1 MWAEEAGLVLW
12 ELSVVEQRSNAVME
26 VLRVGQRVVE
36 VADRYG
42 VSRQAV
48 HRWLRRYQ
56 DGGLEALEDRS
67 HRPRSCPH
75 QLAEAAEAVLVEL
88 RRAHPGWGPRRLG
101 HELARREITPLP
113 SRAVI
118 YRALVRNGLVE
129 PHARRRRKTAWR
141 RWQRQRPMQL
151 WQMDVMG
158 GLRLVD
164 GREAKL
170 VTGIDDHSRF
180 CVAAGV
186 VAHAT
191 ARAVCQVFAA
201 ALARHGIPEE
211 LLTDNGKVFTGRF
224 APHPGEVLF
233 DRICRE
239 NGIIHRLTAP
249 RSPTTTGKVE
259 RFHKT
264 LRTELLDG
272 LRFDSLT
279 QAQQVIDAWVTD
291 YNTRR
296 PHQALGMATP
306 AQRFQ
311 LPADSSMPP
320 QPPLVVAQEPASPAG
335 RLRPTGSGEI
345 ARLVHSN
352 GVIVVT
358 RQVCSV
364 GRRYAGQ
371 QVTVM
376 VEPNLLHVFCEGVYL
391 KTIPRTTTGEV
402 TQIRA
407 HRHNNHRPVR

>member
-1 MWAEEAGLVLW
+1 MLW
-12 ELSVVEQRSNAVME
+12 ELSVVEQRYNAVME
-26 VLRVGQRVVE
+26 VLRDGQSVVE

-56 DGGLEALEDRS
+56 DGGLDALADRS

-75 QLAEAAEAVLVEL
+75 QLPEAVETMIYQL

-101 HELARREITPLP
+101 HELARRGIDPVP
-113 SRAVI
+113 SRATI
-118 YRALVRNGLVE
+118 YRALCRGGLVE

-141 RWQRQRPMQL
+141 RWQRPRPMQL

-264 LRTELLDG
+264 LRIELLDG

-320 QPPLVVAQEPASPAG
+320 QPPLVVAQEPASPAAG
-335 RLRPTGSGEI
+335 RLRPAGSGEV

-402 TQIRA
+402 TQVRA
-407 HRHNNHRPVR
+407 HRRNNHRPVR

>member
-1 MWAEEAGLVLW
+1 
-12 ELSVVEQRSNAVME
+12 
-26 VLRVGQRVVE
+26 
-36 VADRYG
+36 
-42 VSRQAV
+42 
-48 HRWLRRYQ
+48 
-56 DGGLEALEDRS
+56 
-67 HRPRSCPH
+67 
-75 QLAEAAEAVLVEL
+75 VLVEL

-101 HELARREITPLP
+101 HELVRRQVTPLP
-113 SRAVI
+113 SRATI

-141 RWQRQRPMQL
+141 RWQRERPMQL

-164 GREAKL
+164 GSEAKL

-201 ALARHGIPEE
+201 ALARHGIPQE

-239 NGIIHRLTAP
+239 NGITHRLTAP

-279 QAQQVIDAWVTD
+279 QAQQVIDAWVQD

-311 LPADSSMPP
+311 VPADPSMPP
-320 QPPLVVAQEPASPAG
+320 EPPLVVAQEPASPAAG
-335 RLRPTGSGEI
+335 QSRPGGSGEI

-364 GRRYAGQ
+364 GRRYAGK
-371 QVTVM
+371 QVTVQI
-376 VEPNLLHVFCEGVYL
+376 EPNLLHVFCDGVL
-391 KTIPRTTTGEV
+391 VKTIPRTTTAEV
-402 TQIRA
+402 TQVNA
-407 HRHNNHRPVR
+407 HRRNNPHPVR

>member
-1 MWAEEAGLVLW
+1 MLW
-12 ELSVVEQRSNAVME
+12 ELSVVEQRYNAVME
-26 VLRVGQRVVE
+26 VLRDGQSVVE
-36 VADRYG
+36 VAGRYG

-48 HRWLRRYQ
+48 HRWLRRYAQ
-56 DGGLEALEDRS
+56 GGLDALGDRS

-75 QLAEAAEAVLVEL
+75 QLPEAVEAVIYQL

-101 HELARREITPLP
+101 HELARRGIEPVP
-113 SRAVI
+113 SRASI
-118 YRALVRNGLVE
+118 YRALRRGGLVE
-129 PHARRRRKTAWR
+129 PHARRRQKQAWR

-158 GLRLVD
+158 GLELAA
-164 GREAKL
+164 GGEAKL

-186 VAHAT
+186 VERAS

-201 ALARHGIPEE
+201 ALARHGVPEE

-239 NGIIHRLTAP
+239 NGITHRLTAP
-249 RSPTTTGKVE
+249 RSPTTTGKIE

-264 LRTELLDG
+264 LRAELLDG
-272 LRFDSLT
+272 LRFDSLA
-279 QAQQVIDAWVTD
+279 QAQQVIDLWVAD
-291 YNTRR
+291 YNTGR

-306 AQRFQ
+306 AQRFHAATDPP
-311 LPADSSMPP
+311 LPAI
-320 QPPLVVAQEPASPAG
+320 PPLVVAQDPIEASVRP
-335 RLRPTGSGEI
+335 RLGGPGEI

-364 GRRYAGQ
+364 GRRYAGK
-371 QVTVM
+371 QVVVQ
-376 VEPNLLHVFCEGVYL
+376 VEPSVLHVFCEGVYL
-391 KTIPRTTTGEV
+391 KSIPRTTSEEV
-402 TQIRA
+402 TQVRA
-407 HRHNNHRPVR
+407 HRRNNHRRVR

>member
-1 MWAEEAGLVLW
+1 
-12 ELSVVEQRSNAVME
+12 
-26 VLRVGQRVVE
+26 
-36 VADRYG
+36 
-42 VSRQAV
+42 
-48 HRWLRRYQ
+48 
-56 DGGLEALEDRS
+56 
-67 HRPRSCPH
+67 
-75 QLAEAAEAVLVEL
+75 
-88 RRAHPGWGPRRLG
+88 
-101 HELARREITPLP
+101 
-113 SRAVI
+113 
-118 YRALVRNGLVE
+118 
-129 PHARRRRKTAWR
+129 
-141 RWQRQRPMQL
+141 MQL

-164 GREAKL
+164 GTEAKL
-170 VTGIDDHSRF
+170 VTGLDDHSRF

-239 NGIIHRLTAP
+239 NGITHRLTGV

-264 LRTELLDG
+264 VRVELLEG
-272 LRFDSLT
+272 LRFESLA
-279 QAQQVIDAWVTD
+279 QAQQVIDAWVED
-291 YNTRR
+291 YNCRR

-311 LPADSSMPP
+311 LPTDPP
-320 QPPLVVAQEPASPAG
+320 LPLEPPLVVAEEPASPAT
-335 RLRPTGSGEI
+335 RRSRPRGAGEI

-364 GRRYAGQ
+364 GRRYAGK
-371 QVTVM
+371 QVSVQ
-376 VEPNLLHVFCEGVYL
+376 VEPNLLHIFCDGVYL

-402 TQIRA
+402 TQVRA
-407 HRHNNHRPVR
+407 HRRNTHRPIR

>member
-1 MWAEEAGLVLW
+1 VLW
-12 ELSVVEQRSNAVME
+12 EFSVVEQRYNAVME
-26 VLRVGQRVVE
+26 VLRDGQSVVE
-36 VADRYG
+36 VAGRYG

-75 QLAEAAEAVLVEL
+75 RLPEAVEAVLVEL

-101 HELARREITPLP
+101 HELARRKITPLP
-113 SRAVI
+113 SRASI
-118 YRALVRNGLVE
+118 YRVLVRNGLVE
-129 PHARRRRKTAWR
+129 PQARRRRKTAWR
-141 RWQRQRPMQL
+141 RWQRERPMQL

-170 VTGIDDHSRF
+170 VTGLDDHSRF

-201 ALARHGIPEE
+201 ALVRHGVPQE

-239 NGIIHRLTAP
+239 NGIAHRLTAP

-279 QAQQVIDAWVTD
+279 QAQQVIDAWVAD

-296 PHQALGMATP
+296 PHQALAMATP

-311 LPADSSMPP
+311 VSADPPMPP
-320 QPPLVVAQEPASPAG
+320 EPPLVVAQESVSPAAG
-335 RLRPTGSGEI
+335 RLRPDRSGEI

-364 GRRYAGQ
+364 GRRYAGK
-371 QVTVM
+371 QVTVQ
-376 VEPNLLHVFCEGVYL
+376 VEPNLLHIFCEGVFI
-391 KTIPRTTTGEV
+391 KTIPRTTTEEV
-402 TQIRA
+402 TQVRA
-407 HRHNNHRPVR
+407 HRRNNHRPVR